1 MNDRNR
7 ALNILREAKET
18 LATRLTEK
26 VLEQQEEILADARGD
41 SYMNEIES
49 LYEQVGLKLSHVNSM
64 LSNLPVEPPATQVE
78 STAAQHSADDAFTVA
93 TDPSP
98 SADAVVSDT
107 TLALAGPVF
116 LHTPAL
122 PAPKVASPKQLPASP
137 PAAVPVSFQLFAAQ
151 IQSSDLKGAGKT
163 LGVLFDLKPRRALA
177 CATLFDERLRS
188 DKDFLRKASQ
198 LRNELHAGSYQA
210 ALVLLVECFGLT
222 SDEAAGVLASL
233 RRRLGV
239 AE

>member
-7 ALNILREAKET
+7 ALKILKEAKET
-18 LATRLTEK
+18 LTSRLTEK

-78 STAAQHSADDAFTVA
+78 SAGAQHSADDTFTVA

-122 PAPKVASPKQLPASP
+122 PAPKVAASKQLTASP

-151 IQSSDLKGAGKT
+151 IQAADLKGAGKT

-177 CATLFDERLRS
+177 CATLFDERRRS

-198 LRNELHAGSYQA
+198 LRNELHAGSYHA

-222 SDEAAGVLASL
+222 SDEAADVLASL
-233 RRRLGV
+233 RRRLEGP
-239 AE
+239 A

>member
-7 ALNILREAKET
+7 ALKVLKEAKET
-18 LATRLTEK
+18 LANRLTEMM
-26 VLEQQEEILADARGD
+26 LEQEEDILADARGD

-64 LSNLPVEPPATQVE
+64 LSNLPVEAPPTQVE
-78 STAAQHSADDAFTVA
+78 SAAAQHGADDTFTVA

-98 SADAVVSDT
+98 SADAVVADT
-107 TLALAGPVF
+107 TLSLAGPMF

-122 PAPKVASPKQLPASP
+122 PAPKVERARQTAVGRPKP
-137 PAAVPVSFQLFAAQ
+137 VPVSFQLFAAQ
-151 IQSSDLKGAGKT
+151 IQAGDLKGAGKT

-188 DKDFLRKASQ
+188 DGEFLRKASQ
-198 LRNELHAGSYQA
+198 LRNELHAGSYHA

-239 AE
+239 SE

>member
-7 ALNILREAKET
+7 ALKILKEAKET

-64 LSNLPVEPPATQVE
+64 LSNLPVEAPATQVE

-122 PAPKVASPKQLPASP
+122 PAPKVATSKQLAAT
-137 PAAVPVSFQLFAAQ
+137 PAAAPVSFQLFAAQ
-151 IQSSDLKGAGKT
+151 IQANDLKGAGKT

-222 SDEAAGVLASL
+222 SDEASGVLASL

>member
-7 ALNILREAKET
+7 ALEILKEAKET
-18 LATRLTEK
+18 LANRLTER
-26 VLEQQEEILADARGD
+26 VLDQQEEILADAGGD

-49 LYEQVGLKLSHVNSM
+49 LYEQIGLKLSHVNAM
-64 LSNLPVEPPATQVE
+64 LSNLPVEAPPTQVE
-78 STAAQHSADDAFTVA
+78 SASAQHFADDTFTVA

-107 TLALAGPVF
+107 TLALAGPLF

-122 PAPKVASPKQLPASP
+122 PAPRVKGTKQP
-137 PAAVPVSFQLFAAQ
+137 PAIQPAATPVSFQLFAAQ
-151 IQSSDLKGAGKT
+151 IQTGDLKGAGKT
-163 LGVLFDLKPRRALA
+163 LGLLFDLKPRRALA

-188 DKDFLRKASQ
+188 DKEFLRKASQ
-198 LRNELHAGSYQA
+198 LRSELHAGSHHA

-233 RRRLGV
+233 LRRLG
-239 AE
+239 A

>member
-7 ALNILREAKET
+7 ALKILKEAKET

-64 LSNLPVEPPATQVE
+64 LSNLPVEAPATQVE

>member
-7 ALNILREAKET
+7 ALKILKEAKET
-18 LATRLTEK
+18 LANRLTEK
-26 VLEQQEEILADARGD
+26 VLEQQEEILADAGGD

-49 LYEQVGLKLSHVNSM
+49 LYEQIGLKLSHVNSM
-64 LSNLPVEPPATQVE
+64 LSNLPVEPPPAQTE
-78 STAAQHSADDAFTVA
+78 SASVQHSEDDAFTVA

-122 PAPKVASPKQLPASP
+122 PAPKVAGAIKSAMK
-137 PAAVPVSFQLFAAQ
+137 PAAAPVSFQLFAAQ
-151 IQSSDLKGAGKT
+151 IQAGDLKGAGKT
-163 LGVLFDLKPRRALA
+163 LGLLFSLKPRRALA

-188 DKDFLRKASQ
+188 DKEFLRKASQ
-198 LRNELHAGSYQA
+198 LRSELHAGSTHA

-233 RRRLGV
+233 RKRLGG

>member
-7 ALNILREAKET
+7 ALKILKEAKET
-18 LATRLTEK
+18 LTGRLTEK
-26 VLEQQEEILADARGD
+26 VLELEEEILADARGD
-41 SYMNEIES
+41 SYMNEIETI
-49 LYEQVGLKLSHVNSM
+49 YEQVGLKLSHVNSM
-64 LSNLPVEPPATQVE
+64 LSNLPVEAPPTQVE
-78 STAAQHSADDAFTVA
+78 STGAQHPPGDTFTVA
-93 TDPSP
+93 TDPAP

-122 PAPKVASPKQLPASP
+122 PAPKVEGTN
-137 PAAVPVSFQLFAAQ
+137 AVPLAKAPTLPVSFQLFAVQ
-151 IQSSDLKGAGKT
+151 IQAGDLKGAGKT

-188 DKDFLRKASQ
+188 DKEFLRKASQ
-198 LRNELHAGSYQA
+198 LRNELHAGSYHA

-222 SDEAAGVLASL
+222 SDEAAGVLAAL
-233 RRRLGV
+233 RRRLGA